1 MTSEQLN
8 MCGEY
13 HFRIMEDGVFHCYN
27 EDYPGTP
34 ADLCAFFGV
43 EVPVWTHF
51 LRVLNYDD
59 AIRLEYRSYSGG
71 SVRVNIWEIEEG
83 HTF

>member
-1 MTSEQLN
+1 MTQEQLN

-13 HFRIMEDGVFHCYN
+13 RFRLLEDGEFHCISS
-27 EDYPGTP
+27 DYSGTP

-43 EVPVWTHF
+43 EVPCYTQF

-59 AIRLEYRSYSGG
+59 QIHLEYRSYNAATA
-71 SVRVNIWEIEEG
+71 RVNISYIAEG
-83 HTF
+83 KAY